1 MKLMKKVLVLALVA
15 ATILMVACDNGNG
28 GGGTS
33 SSGVESGGGGTGNSG
48 ADGNGGGTGTGA
60 PTLPP
65 NSGTDTFVPPTLP
78 QNKGDD
84 PFAGLKTLTTDRD
97 TVRYQVDTTR
107 KVLTEEERSKDGTTW
122 SKRAEYSYSYDGT
135 ANPPTVTG
143 RIEAQYE
150 EGKRF
155 TPAAAL
161 AASEAEFKADFT
173 LGFEEIFNRL
183 SALDTAQKE
192 AELEGLKE
200 QFGLDL
206 TVADL
211 AADKKAATLEKV
223 WTSKS
228 VQDMLKEGRD
238 TLKKMFSMTPTYAVT
253 LTEKIE
259 TTAKLA
265 VKGQYDSTLPW
276 HEQTAGTFYGMSSD
290 YTANASFAPSFGS
303 VETKDGSY
311 KVTEITKGTITCRG
325 DDGTSK
331 SFSYTTTG
339 TGKDTVVTITVDSYI
354 IIECTWQPSTR
365 IGQ

>member
-1 MKLMKKVLVLALVA
+1 MKLIKKVLVLALVA

-33 SSGVESGGGGTGNSG
+33 SSG

-60 PTLPP
+60 PNQPP

-84 PFAGLKTLTTDRD
+84 PFAGLKTLTTDSN
-97 TVRYQVDTTR
+97 VRYQVDTTK
-107 KVLTEEERSKDGTTW
+107 KVLTEERSKDDGKTW
-122 SKRAEYSYSYDGT
+122 SKSAEYSYSYDGT
-135 ANPPTVTG
+135 ATPPTITG
-143 RIEAQYE
+143 RIEALYK

-173 LGFEEIFNRL
+173 LEFEEIFNQL
-183 SALDTAQKE
+183 SGLDETAKE
-192 AELEGLKE
+192 AALEGLKE

-206 TVADL
+206 TLADL

-223 WTSKS
+223 WNSTS

-253 LTEKIE
+253 LTDKSG
-259 TTAKLA
+259 TTATLA
-265 VKGQYDSTLPW
+265 VEGQYNSTLPW
-276 HEQTAGTFYGMSSD
+276 HEQTAGSFSGMSSD
-290 YTANASFAPSFGS
+290 YTANAFFALGFGS

-311 KVTEITKGTITCRG
+311 EVTEITKGTITCKDR
-325 DDGTSK
+325 DGTSK

-339 TGKDTVVTITVDSYI
+339 TGKDTVVTITVDSGKT
-354 IIECTWQPSTR
+354 IECTWQPSTR

>member
-33 SSGVESGGGGTGNSG
+33 SSGVESGGSGTGSSG
-48 ADGNGGGTGTGA
+48 AESGGGTGTGA

-65 NSGTDTFVPPTLP
+65 NNETDTFVPPTLP
-78 QNKGDD
+78 ESKGTD
-84 PFAGLKTLTTDRD
+84 PFAGLKTLTTDSN
-97 TVRYQVDTTR
+97 VRYQVDTTK
-107 KVLTEEERSKDGTTW
+107 KVLTEERSKDDGKTW
-122 SKRAEYSYSYDGT
+122 STSAEYSYSYDGT
-135 ANPPTVTG
+135 TNPPTITG
-143 RIEAQYE
+143 RIEALYE

-155 TPAAAL
+155 TPAEAL
-161 AASEAEFKADFT
+161 AAFEAEFKA
-173 LGFEEIFNRL
+173 GFGKMFDQL
-183 SALDTAQKE
+183 SGLDTAQQE
-192 AELEGLKE
+192 AALEGLKE
-200 QFGLDL
+200 QFGLTL

-223 WTSKS
+223 WNSTS

-238 TLKKMFSMTPTYAVT
+238 TLKKMLSMTPTYAVT
-253 LTEKIE
+253 VTDKIE

-311 KVTEITKGTITCRG
+311 KVTEITKGTITCKDR
-325 DDGTSK
+325 DGTSK
-331 SFSYTTTG
+331 SFSYTTKG
-339 TGKDTVVTITVDSYI
+339 SGKDTVVTITVDSGK
-354 IIECTWQPSTR
+354 IECTWQSSDT
-365 IGQ
+365 IGL

>member
-28 GGGTS
+28 GGGTGS
-33 SSGVESGGGGTGNSG
+33 SG

-60 PTLPP
+60 
-65 NSGTDTFVPPTLP
+65 PTLP

-84 PFAGLKTLTTDRD
+84 PFAGLKTLTTDYD
-97 TVRYQVDTTR
+97 VRYQVDTTR
-107 KVLTEEERSKDGTTW
+107 KVLTEEERSEDGTTW

-135 ANPPTVTG
+135 ANPPTITG
-143 RIEAQYE
+143 RIEARHE
-150 EGKRF
+150 EGTRF

-161 AASEAEFKADFT
+161 AAFEAEFKADFT
-173 LGFEEIFNRL
+173 LEFEEIFNQL
-183 SALDTAQKE
+183 SGLDETAKE
-192 AELEGLKE
+192 AALEGLKE

-223 WTSKS
+223 WNSTS

-253 LTEKIE
+253 LTDKSG
-259 TTAKLA
+259 TTATLA
-265 VKGQYDSTLPW
+265 VEGQYNSTLPW
-276 HEQTAGTFYGMSSD
+276 HEQTAGSFSGMSSD
-290 YTANASFAPSFGS
+290 DTVNAFFALGFGS

-311 KVTEITKGTITCRG
+311 EVTEITKGTITCKDR
-325 DDGTSK
+325 DGTSK
-331 SFSYTTTG
+331 SFSYTTKG
-339 TGKDTVVTITVDSYI
+339 SGKDTVVTITVDSGKT
-354 IIECTWQPSTR
+354 IECIWQPSTR

>member
-33 SSGVESGGGGTGNSG
+33 SSGVESGGSGTGSSG

-78 QNKGDD
+78 ESKGTD
-84 PFAGLKTLTTDRD
+84 PFAGLKTLTTDSN
-97 TVRYQVDTTR
+97 VRYQVDTTK
-107 KVLTEEERSKDGTTW
+107 KVLTEERSKDDGKTW
-122 SKRAEYSYSYDGT
+122 STSAEYSYSYDGT
-135 ANPPTVTG
+135 TNPPTITG

-155 TPAAAL
+155 TPAEAL
-161 AASEAEFKADFT
+161 TAGEAEFKK
-173 LGFEEIFNRL
+173 IFGEAFDQL

-192 AELEGLKE
+192 TALAGLNEKY
-200 QFGLDL
+200 GLTL

-211 AADKKAATLEKV
+211 AADKKNATLEKV
-223 WTSKS
+223 WNSKT
-228 VQDMLKEGRD
+228 VQDMLKEERD

-253 LTEKIE
+253 VTEKSE

-265 VKGQYDSTLPW
+265 VEGQYDSTLPW
-276 HEQTAGTFYGMSSD
+276 HGQTAGSFDGRSSD
-290 YTANASFAPSFGS
+290 GTANAFFVLGFGS
-303 VETKDGSY
+303 VRINDMPYEVTKITDG
-311 KVTEITKGTITCRG
+311 IITCRG
-325 DDGTSK
+325 EDGTSK
-331 SFSYTTTG
+331 SFSYITTG
-339 TGKDTVVTITVDSYI
+339 TDKDTVVTITVDSGKT
-354 IIECTWQPSTR
+354 IECTWQPSTR

>member
-33 SSGVESGGGGTGNSG
+33 SSGVESGGSGTGSSG

-78 QNKGDD
+78 ESKGTD
-84 PFAGLKTLTTDRD
+84 PFAGLKTLTTDSN
-97 TVRYQVDTTR
+97 VRYQVDTTK
-107 KVLTEEERSKDGTTW
+107 KVLTEERSKDDGKTW
-122 SKRAEYSYSYDGT
+122 STSAEYSYSYDGT
-135 ANPPTVTG
+135 TNPPTITG

-155 TPAAAL
+155 TPAEAL
-161 AASEAEFKADFT
+161 AAFEAEFKA
-173 LGFEEIFNRL
+173 GFGKMFDQL
-183 SALDTAQKE
+183 SGLDTAQQE
-192 AELEGLKE
+192 AALEGLKE
-200 QFGLDL
+200 QFGLTL

-223 WTSKS
+223 WNSTS
-228 VQDMLKEGRD
+228 VQDMLKERRD

-253 LTEKIE
+253 VTEKSE

-265 VKGQYDSTLPW
+265 VEGQYDSTLPW
-276 HEQTAGTFYGMSSD
+276 HEQIAGSFRGRSSD
-290 YTANASFAPSFGS
+290 DTANASFGLGYGS
-303 VETKDGSY
+303 VRINDMFY
-311 KVTEITKGTITCRG
+311 QVTEITEGTITCRG

-339 TGKDTVVTITVDSYI
+339 TGKNTVVTIVVESGKT
-354 IIECTWQPSTR
+354 IECTWWPSNT
-365 IGQ
+365 IGY

>member
-33 SSGVESGGGGTGNSG
+33 SSG

-84 PFAGLKTLTTDRD
+84 PFAGLKTLTTDSD
-97 TVRYQVDTTR
+97 TVRYQVDTTK
-107 KVLTEEERSKDGTTW
+107 KVLTEERSEDGTTW

-135 ANPPTVTG
+135 ATPPTVTG

-155 TPAAAL
+155 TLAEAL
-161 AASEAEFKADFT
+161 AAYEPEFKADFT
-173 LGFEEIFNRL
+173 QGFGEMFDQL
-183 SALDTAQKE
+183 SSLDTAQKE
-192 AELEGLKE
+192 ATLAGLNE
-200 QFGLDL
+200 AYGLTL

-211 AADKKAATLEKV
+211 AADKKNATLEKV
-223 WTSKS
+223 WNSTS

-253 LTEKIE
+253 LTDKSG

-265 VKGQYDSTLPW
+265 VEGQYDSTLPW
-276 HEQTAGTFYGMSSD
+276 HEQITGSFASASSD
-290 YTANASFAPSFGS
+290 YTVNASFDPRSGS
-303 VETKDGSY
+303 LQTSDGSYY
-311 KVTEITKGTITCRG
+311 KVTEITKDTITCS
-325 DDGTSK
+325 DQDGNPN
-331 SFSYTTTG
+331 SFSYTIAG
-339 TGKDTVVTITVDSYI
+339 TDKNPVVTITLEGDK
-354 IIECTWQPSTR
+354 IECTWRPSTR
-365 IGQ
+365 IGQYR

>member
-48 ADGNGGGTGTGA
+48 ADGNGGGTNTG
-60 PTLPP
+60 
-65 NSGTDTFVPPTLP
+65 GDTFVPPTLSES
-78 QNKGDD
+78 KGTD
-84 PFAGLKTLTTDRD
+84 PFAGLKTLTTDSD
-97 TVRYQVDTTR
+97 VPYQDVRYQVDTTK
-107 KVLTEEERSKDGTTW
+107 KVLTEERSKDGNW

-135 ANPPTVTG
+135 ANPPTITG

-150 EGKRF
+150 EGTRF

-173 LGFEEIFNRL
+173 LEFEEIFNKL
-183 SALDTAQKE
+183 SGLDETAKE
-192 AELEGLKE
+192 AALEGLKE

-223 WTSKS
+223 WNSTS
-228 VQDMLKEGRD
+228 VQDMLKEERD

-253 LTEKIE
+253 LTDTSG

-265 VKGQYDSTLPW
+265 VEGQYDSTLPW
-276 HEQTAGTFYGMSSD
+276 HEQTAGSFSGTSSD
-290 YTANASFAPSFGS
+290 YTAHASFALGVDS
-303 VETKDGSY
+303 VLINDMFY
-311 KVTEITKGTITCRG
+311 QVTEITDGTITCRG
-325 DDGTSK
+325 EDGTSK
-331 SFSYTTTG
+331 SVSYTTTG
-339 TGKDTVVTITVDSYI
+339 TDKDTVVTITVDSGKTI
-354 IIECTWQPSTR
+354 KCTWQPSTT
-365 IGQ
+365 IG